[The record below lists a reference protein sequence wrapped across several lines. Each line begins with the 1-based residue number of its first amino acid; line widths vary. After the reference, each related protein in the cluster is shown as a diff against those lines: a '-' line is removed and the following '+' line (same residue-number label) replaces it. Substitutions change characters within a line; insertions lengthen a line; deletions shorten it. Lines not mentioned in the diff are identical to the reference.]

1 YSPFTSALD
10 WRIARWAVEEGIS
23 QKALDRFLKI
33 PKASYFEGNFST
45 DVSTNIHEQAK
56 EQLGLSFH
64 NSREMMKKVDEI
76 PEHCGKWSTKRLRF
90 KDSPN
95 EWYTIRH
102 RDPVEVIEGLWGD
115 PAFSD
120 LLEFK
125 LKKVF

>member
-1 YSPFTSALD
+1 MSALD
-10 WRIARWAVEEGIS
+10 WHIARWAGEEGIS

-45 DVSTNIHEQAK
+45 DAK

-64 NSREMMKKVDEI
+64 NSQEMMKKVDEI
-76 PEHCGKWSTKRLRF
+76 PECCGKWSTKRLRF

-102 RDPVEVIEGLWGD
+102 WDPVEVIKGLWGD

-125 LKKVF
+125 PKKVFLDDIYG